1 MKTWIPRFA
10 MIFTIIFC
18 GQAVASFDGQNVQ
31 GDYFFPNLATTL
43 NPPVSAIVGP
53 GIEFNDFPSGDQRT
67 DVDISA
73 NNILITY
80 ISGPSSWTSAD
91 FNGAVFSDPDGTIPA
106 ITGVSINPATTMVG
120 LDASRVSFDADSVS
134 INWNGL
140 NFDVDTIVSLDVQFG
155 ATATPAP
162 VPTLPLG
169 LLFLLAA
176 GLGLAGTR
184 HLKRA

>member
-1 MKTWIPRFA
+1 MKTLFSRFA
-10 MIFTIIFC
+10 LIFTLIFC

-31 GDYFFPNLATTL
+31 GDYFFPNLATTV
-43 NPPVSAIVGP
+43 NSPVSAIVGP
-53 GIEFNDFPSGDQRT
+53 GIEFNDFPSADQRT

-73 NNILITY
+73 NNILITF
-80 ISGPSSWTSAD
+80 ISGPSSWTTAD
-91 FNGAVFSDPDGTIPA
+91 FNGPVFSDPDGTIPA

-120 LDASRVSFDADSVS
+120 LDLSRISFDADSIA

-140 NFDVDTIVSLDVQFG
+140 DFEVDTIVSLDVQFG

-184 HLKRA
+184 WVNRT